1 MRICVDYRQLNQHT
15 KFDSYPMPRV
25 DELLDAIGQAQYLT
39 TLDLCKGYWL
49 VPLKEED
56 QTKTAFASPIGLFQF
71 TVMLFGPP
79 ATFQRLID
87 TVLRG
92 TEQFT
97 GVYLDDIVIRSTS
110 WEEHLQHIRRVMERL
125 KQAQLT
131 VNLSK
136 CQFARNHCTYL
147 GHEIGQGV
155 VKPEES
161 KIYAIRNM
169 PRPSTKKELRSFLG
183 LTGYYRRF
191 VRDYAS
197 KAVPLTNMIKKSL
210 PEQLT
215 WTKQAEEAFLDLT
228 RNLDNTDYSAQPGV
242 LLQTDAADAGVGAV
256 LSQEE
261 WQDVPIAYFSRKLLD
276 REKNYSTVEKECL
289 AVILGFKA
297 YLLGRQFILQTDH
310 RALKWLHQFK
320 EKNSRLTRWSLALQ
334 PYVFT
339 IQH

>member
-1 MRICVDYRQLNQHT
+1 MD
-15 KFDSYPMPRV
+15 P
-25 DELLDAIGQAQYLT
+25 
-39 TLDLCKGYWL
+39 
-49 VPLKEED
+49 
-56 QTKTAFASPIGLFQF
+56 
-71 TVMLFGPP
+71 
-79 ATFQRLID
+79 
-87 TVLRG
+87 
-92 TEQFT
+92 
-97 GVYLDDIVIRSTS
+97 
-110 WEEHLQHIRRVMERL
+110 ERL

-147 GHEIGQGV
+147 RHEIGQGV

-191 VRDYAS
+191 VQDYAS

-215 WTKQAEEAFLDLT
+215 WTKQAEEAFWTLRETLT
-228 RNLDNTDYSAQPGV
+228 TQTTLHNPDFTKV
-242 LLQTDAADAGVGAV
+242 FLLQTDAADAGVGAV

-261 WQDVPIAYFSRKLLD
+261 EQDVPIAYFSQKLLD
-276 REKNYSTVEKECL
+276 REKNYSSTVEKECL
-289 AVILGFKA
+289 AVILGIKAFAA

-339 IQH
+339 IQHRKGRDNANADALSRLPATPCVAQKKEGGDVTGDAHITTYTHLEDHLATRST